1 MVPINMRTE
10 KPYKMPSSAVEIIL
24 AVSSGTPAESMA
36 RIIWMIGNYGT
47 RAIRGPHFIYI

>member
-1 MVPINMRTE
+1 
-10 KPYKMPSSAVEIIL
+10 MPSSAVEIIE

-47 RAIRGPHFIYI
+47 RAIGGPHFIYI